1 MKCHAPE
8 EEVLAH
14 AANPDPPTRRA
25 RRRRHRLLLD
35 AHENVDG
42 LRFVGADVSGQD
54 LSGLTVTECAFEDLD
69 AHDVLPRGAVETAV
83 EQLNAPIIA
92 APRSRFREV
101 SIDQSRIGSAE
112 FYESNWRSVH
122 ITGSKLGFVN
132 LRGAVLQDVQFTNC
146 SIDELDLGGATVNRL
161 AFVDCTLNSLDVTR
175 ATLQNVDLRELDLRR
190 ISGLE
195 GLKGATMVVDAGL
208 RTRLDVRRAPRH
220 RRRRLTVVSAIG
232 LPGVYAVRPRA
243 VTMVVIGWSLASR
256 SRRRGRLWRGPSSRS
271 GAGGGEPR
279 RSSSP
284 AAR

>member
-1 MKCHAPE
+1 M
-8 EEVLAH
+8 
-14 AANPDPPTRRA
+14 PPKKKSSLTPQIPTI
-25 RRRRHRLLLD
+25 RLVGLEDGDTGLLD

-69 AHDVLPRGAVETAV
+69 AHDVLLRGAGFVETTI
-83 EQLNAPIIA
+83 ERLNAPIIA

-175 ATLQNVDLRELDLRR
+175 ATLQNVDLRTLDLRR

-195 GLKGATMVVDAGL
+195 GLKGATMSSMQ
-208 RTRLDVRRAPRH
+208 
-220 RRRRLTVVSAIG
+220 VSE
-232 LPGVYAVRPRA
+232 
-243 VTMVVIGWSLASR
+243 LASMFAEHL
-256 SRRRGRLWRGPSSRS
+256 GIVIDG
-271 GAGGGEPR
+271 
-279 RSSSP
+279 
-284 AAR
+284 